1 MTASLSP
8 GYFDHNAT
16 TPLHPEVA
24 QAMAALLQSQG
35 SFYGSGGAGASGAFG
50 NPSSIHWAGR
60 EARRLVED
68 ARESLARLIDVA
80 PAEIVFTSGGT
91 EADNLAIL
99 GAAQSGRLNGQNS
112 GQNRGQI
119 KGRHLIA
126 ATFEHPA
133 VLEAF
138 RKLEAEGWP
147 VTWIDPDGDGVV
159 RPETVEAALRPDTGL
174 VSLMAAN
181 NENGAVQPVAA
192 VGALLR
198 PRGVLFHCD
207 GVQALGKV
215 PEVRPR
221 SWNVDYLALS
231 AHKINGPKGVGALYV
246 RKGAPLQGQS
256 LGGSQ
261 ERQARGGTENVLGI
275 VGFGKAAE
283 VWTRIGNAE
292 RARLGLLRDALEAA
306 LRSRIPDL
314 IVNAAGAERV
324 PNTLNA
330 TFPGCKA
337 DLMVM
342 GLDMRAAAVSAGSA
356 CASGS
361 VKYSHVLLAMGKG
374 KDAASASLRFSL
386 GQGNSESEIGPLA
399 DQVAEVAKS
408 VRGM

>member
-1 MTASLSP
+1 MDASIASSMSSSTSKA
-8 GYFDHNAT
+8 YFDHNAT

-24 QAMAALLQSQG
+24 QAMAALLLSQS
-35 SFYGSGGAGASGAFG
+35 GASGFG

-60 EARRLVED
+60 EARSLIED
-68 ARESLARLIDVA
+68 ARESLARLIDVS

-99 GAAQSGRLNGQNS
+99 GAAQSGRLNG
-112 GQNRGQI
+112 
-119 KGRHLIA
+119 RHLIA

-147 VTWIDPDGDGVV
+147 ITWIDPDGDGVV
-159 RPETVEAALRPDTGL
+159 RPGTVEAALRPDTGL

-181 NENGAVQPVAA
+181 NETGAVQPVAA

-198 PRGVLFHCD
+198 SRGILFHCD
-207 GVQALGKV
+207 GVQALGKLA
-215 PEVRPR
+215 EARPR
-221 SWNVDYLALS
+221 AWNVDYMALS
-231 AHKINGPKGVGALYV
+231 AHKINGPKGIGALYV

-261 ERQARGGTENVLGI
+261 ERQTRGGTENVLGI

-283 VWTRIGNAE
+283 VWARTGDAE
-292 RARLGLLRDALEAA
+292 RARLGRLRDGLENA

-314 IVNAAGAERV
+314 VVNASGADRI

-342 GLDMRAAAVSAGSA
+342 GLDMRASAVSAGSA

-374 KDAASASLRFSL
+374 KEAAASSLRFSL
-386 GQGNSESEIGPLA
+386 GLGNTESEIGPLA
-399 DQVAEVAKS
+399 DQVAEVAAS

>member
-1 MTASLSP
+1 MTASLTP
-8 GYFDHNAT
+8 AYFDHNAT

-24 QAMAALLQSQG
+24 QAMAALIQSQG
-35 SFYGSGGAGASGAFG
+35 AFSGSGGSAGFG

-60 EARRLVED
+60 EARSLVED
-68 ARESLARLIDVA
+68 ARESLARLIAVS

-99 GAAQSGRLNGQNS
+99 GAAHSGRL
-112 GQNRGQI
+112 
-119 KGRHLIA
+119 KGRHLVA

-133 VLEAF
+133 VLEAV

-159 RPETVEAALRPDTGL
+159 RPETVEAALRPDTGF

-181 NENGAVQPVAA
+181 NETGAVQPVAA

-198 PRGVLFHCD
+198 PRGILFHCD
-207 GVQALGKV
+207 GVQALGKLA
-215 PEVRPR
+215 EVRPR
-221 SWNVDYLALS
+221 AWNVDYLALS

-246 RKGAPLQGQS
+246 RKGAPLQGQT

-275 VGFGKAAE
+275 VGFGRAAE
-283 VWTRIGNAE
+283 VWSRIGDAE
-292 RARLGLLRDALEAA
+292 RARLGLLRDALETA

-314 IVNAAGAERV
+314 VVNAAGAGRV

-374 KDAASASLRFSL
+374 KEAAASSLRFSL

-399 DQVAEVAKS
+399 DQVADVAKS

>member
-1 MTASLSP
+1 MAAPVAKS
-8 GYFDHNAT
+8 YYDHNAT

-24 QAMAALLQSQG
+24 QAMAASLQSQ
-35 SFYGSGGAGASGAFG
+35 SGASGFG

-60 EARRLVED
+60 EARSLVED
-68 ARESLARLIDVA
+68 ARESLARLIGVS
-80 PAEIVFTSGGT
+80 PGEIVFTSGGT

-99 GAAQSGRLNGQNS
+99 GAAQSGR
-112 GQNRGQI
+112 
-119 KGRHLIA
+119 HLVA

-138 RKLEAEGWP
+138 RKLEAEGRP
-147 VTWIDPDGDGVV
+147 ITWIDPDGDGVV

-181 NENGAVQPVAA
+181 NETGAVQPVAA

-198 PRGVLFHCD
+198 PRGILFHCD
-207 GVQALGKV
+207 GVQALGKMA
-215 PEVRPR
+215 EVRPR
-221 SWNVDYLALS
+221 AWNVDYLALS
-231 AHKINGPKGVGALYV
+231 GHKINGPKGIGALYV

-261 ERQARGGTENVLGI
+261 ERQMRGGTENVLGI

-283 VWTRIGNAE
+283 VWARIGEEE
-292 RARLGLLRDALEAA
+292 RARLGLLRDALENA
-306 LRSRIPDL
+306 LRTRIPDL
-314 IVNAAGAERV
+314 VVNASGADRV
-324 PNTLNA
+324 SNTLNA

-342 GLDMRAAAVSAGSA
+342 GLDMRSTAVSAGSA

-374 KDAASASLRFSL
+374 KEAAASSLRFSF
-386 GQGNSESEIGPLA
+386 GIGNTDTEIGPLA
-399 DQVAEVAKS
+399 DRVAEVAAA